1 MRGKVLEKK
10 IEYITSNKLEAKL
23 KIESITSD
31 SPIPFSIKQLWYE
44 LDDFER
50 RTFNEMRKPESI
62 TKKIKEGDANKI
74 ISNEYEPASA
84 GGGKPFLNH
93 QAQGILSFLDGIRNR
108 LLDQR
113 YNFLFFPGDLSPDL
127 SGNINKDLS
136 LLLTEW
142 LGDNKPISILDLSGI
157 PSEIMTPISGSIL
170 KIMYDSLFWGQELN
184 VGGRKQPLLIVLEEA
199 HNYLKSGEN
208 SISSRTVQT
217 IAKEGRKYGVGLLLV
232 TQRPTEL
239 DETVLSQC
247 GTTIALRMNNRGD
260 RGHVSAAVQ
269 DELSNMIDLLP
280 SLRTG
285 EGLIL
290 GEAVKIPSRV
300 KFRKISNAPKSSDP
314 DVTQQWKKNK
324 PDNSEYEKVVE
335 NWRNQKFK

>member
-1 MRGKVLEKK
+1 
-10 IEYITSNKLEAKL
+10 
-23 KIESITSD
+23 
-31 SPIPFSIKQLWYE
+31 
-44 LDDFER
+44 
-50 RTFNEMRKPESI
+50 
-62 TKKIKEGDANKI
+62 
-74 ISNEYEPASA
+74 
-84 GGGKPFLNH
+84 
-93 QAQGILSFLDGIRNR
+93 
-108 LLDQR
+108 
-113 YNFLFFPGDLSPDL
+113 
-127 SGNINKDLS
+127 
-136 LLLTEW
+136 
-142 LGDNKPISILDLSGI
+142 
-157 PSEIMTPISGSIL
+157 MTPISGSIL

-314 DVTQQWKKNK
+314 DVTQQWKKDK